1 VAATTIN
8 QGVVDTSV
16 PLSNRLKVD
25 MHDPIRMLDP
35 DVSQFSTMLSDPR
48 LPSEK
53 AGSYIVE
60 WLEDRLVPRTLSIA
74 TSITGTA
81 DTIIVTGTNEGLYA
95 KSGDILRVPQT
106 GEALRVTSATASSLT
121 VVRAVGSAAAAT
133 AGTGALGGGSLIIV
147 GGSNKQGGSLPT
159 RLITQQT
166 RNYNYTQ
173 IVRNAYGFTRTAQQ
187 SNWWG
192 GTTLLEWER
201 EKKASEHKTD
211 IENTLF
217 FGARS
222 YTASTGPQHTAGGLQ
237 EYISTNK
244 TNAAG
249 TWSKASMQTFLTG
262 ALQYGSQNKVFFC
275 SPLVAQVVSAYL
287 ADNWVR
293 ADVGTTLFGAHVTAL
308 ISGAFGTNVPVVVKR
323 QWGSY
328 GTATSGQYQPAGMG
342 FVVDL
347 DAVALSPMQTSVRLS
362 DRQAND
368 ADGVDEEYLAELSF
382 ICRQEPQHAL
392 VYGVTG

>member
-1 VAATTIN
+1 MAATTIN
-8 QGVVDTSV
+8 TGVVDTSV

-60 WLEDRLVPRTLSIA
+60 WLEDRLIPRVLSLAA
-74 TSITGTA
+74 TAASG
-81 DTIIVTGTNEGLYA
+81 DTTFTTGTNEGLYA
-95 KSGDILRVPQT
+95 KTGDIIRIPQT
-106 GEALRVTSATASSLT
+106 GEAVRVTGASASALT
-121 VVRAVGSAAAAT
+121 VVRAIGSVAAAT
-133 AGTGALGGGSLIIV
+133 AATGALGGGTLIIV

-173 IVRNAYGFTRTAQQ
+173 IVRNPYGFTRTAQQ

-217 FGARS
+217 WGARS
-222 YTASTGPQHTAGGLQ
+222 YTATSGPQHTAGGLF

-249 TWSKASMQTFLTG
+249 TWSKSSMQTFLTS
-262 ALQYGSQNKVFFC
+262 ALQYGSQNKVFFV
-275 SPLVAQVVSAYL
+275 SPLVNQVLSAYL
-287 ADNWVR
+287 SDNYVR

-308 ISGAFGTNVPVVVKR
+308 ISGAFGNNVPVIVKR
-323 QWGSY
+323 QWGAY
-328 GTATSGQYQPAGMG
+328 GTATSGQYQPAGVG

-347 DAVALSPMQTSVRLS
+347 DSVALAPMQPSVRLS

-368 ADGVDEEYLAELSF
+368 ADGVDEEYLAEFSF
-382 ICRQEPQHAL
+382 ICRQEPHHAL
-392 VYGVTG
+392 IYGVTG

>member
-1 VAATTIN
+1 
-8 QGVVDTSV
+8 
-16 PLSNRLKVD
+16 
-25 MHDPIRMLDP
+25 
-35 DVSQFSTMLSDPR
+35 
-48 LPSEK
+48 
-53 AGSYIVE
+53 
-60 WLEDRLVPRTLSIA
+60 
-74 TSITGTA
+74 
-81 DTIIVTGTNEGLYA
+81 
-95 KSGDILRVPQT
+95 
-106 GEALRVTSATASSLT
+106 
-121 VVRAVGSAAAAT
+121 
-133 AGTGALGGGSLIIV
+133 
-147 GGSNKQGGSLPT
+147 LPT

-173 IVRNAYGFTRTAQQ
+173 ITRNAYGFTRTAQQ

-192 GTTLLEWER
+192 GTSLLEWER

-222 YTASTGPQHTAGGLQ
+222 YTGSTGPQSTAGGLF

-249 TWSKASMQTFLTG
+249 TWSKASMQTFLTS

-275 SPLVAQVVSAYL
+275 SPLVGQVVSAYL

-293 ADVGTTLFGAHVTAL
+293 ADVGTTLFGAHITAL
-308 ISGAFGTNVPVVVKR
+308 ISGAFGTQIPVVVKR
-323 QWGSY
+323 QWGAY
-328 GTATSGQYQPAGMG
+328 GTATSGQYQPAGLG

-347 DAVALSPMQTSVRLS
+347 ESVALAPMQTSVRLS

-368 ADGVDEEYLAELSF
+368 ADGVDEEYLAEYSF
-382 ICRQEPQHAL
+382 ICRQEPHHAL
-392 VYGVTG
+392 IYGVTG

>member
-1 VAATTIN
+1 MPATTIN
-8 QGVVDTSV
+8 SGVVDTSM

-35 DVSQFSTMLSDPR
+35 DVSQFATMLSDPR
-48 LPSEK
+48 LASEK

-60 WLEDRLVPRTLSIA
+60 WLEDRLMPRVLSLAVSAA
-74 TSITGTA
+74 TGDTTFTTGT
-81 DTIIVTGTNEGLYA
+81 GEGAYA
-95 KSGDILRVPQT
+95 KTGDIIRIPQT
-106 GEALRVTSATASSLT
+106 GEAVRVTSATASSLT
-121 VVRAVGSAAAAT
+121 VVRAIGSVAAAT
-133 AGTGALGGGSLIIV
+133 AASGVLSGGTLLIV

-211 IENTLF
+211 IENMLF
-217 FGARS
+217 WGARS
-222 YTASTGPQHTAGGLQ
+222 YTATTGPQSTSGGLFD
-237 EYISTNK
+237 YIATNK

-249 TWSKASMQTFLTG
+249 VWSKASVQNWLTTG
-262 ALQYGSQNKVFFC
+262 LQYGSQRKVLFC
-275 SPLVAQVVSAYL
+275 SPLVAQVISAFL
-287 ADNWVR
+287 ADNWIR
-293 ADVGTTLFGAHVTAL
+293 ADVGTTLYGAHINSL
-308 ISGAFGTNVPVVVKR
+308 ISGAYGVEIPVVVKR
-323 QWGSY
+323 QWGAY
-328 GTATSGQYQPAGMG
+328 GTATSGQYQPAGCG
-342 FVVDL
+342 FLVDL
-347 DAVALSPMQTSVRLS
+347 ESVALAWMQNSVRLS

-368 ADGVDEEYLAELSF
+368 ADGVDEEYLAELSL
-382 ICRQEPQHAL
+382 IVRIELHHSL
-392 VYGVTG
+392 IYGVTG

>member
-1 VAATTIN
+1 MAATTIN
-8 QGVVDTSV
+8 SGVVDTSV

-53 AGSYIVE
+53 AASYIVE
-60 WLEDRLVPRTLSIA
+60 WLEDRLMPRVLSLGA
-74 TSITGTA
+74 SAASGDTA
-81 DTIIVTGTNEGLYA
+81 FTTGTNEGLYA
-95 KSGDILRVPQT
+95 KTGDIIRIPQT
-106 GEALRVTSATASSLT
+106 GEAVRVTSVTASALT
-121 VVRAVGSAAAAT
+121 VVRAVGSVSAASAAS
-133 AGTGALGGGSLIIV
+133 GALGGGTLLIV

-166 RNYNYTQ
+166 RAYNYTQ
-173 IVRNAYGFTRTAQQ
+173 ITRNSYGFTRTAQQ
-187 SNWWG
+187 SNWYG

-201 EKKASEHKTD
+201 EKKASEHKAD

-217 FGARS
+217 WGARS
-222 YTASTGPQHTAGGLQ
+222 YTATSGPQSTAGGLF

-249 TWSKASMQTFLTG
+249 TWAKASAQTFFTTG
-262 ALQYGSQNKVFFC
+262 LQFGSQNKVFFC
-275 SPLVAQVVSAYL
+275 APLVAQVLSAYL

-293 ADVGTTLFGAHVTAL
+293 ADVGTTLFGAHINSF
-308 ISGAFGTNVPVVVKR
+308 ISGAYGTDIPVIVKR
-323 QWGSY
+323 QWGSQ
-328 GTATSGQYQPAGMG
+328 GTATSGQYNPPGVG
-342 FVVDL
+342 FLVDL
-347 DAVALSPMQTSVRLS
+347 ESVALAPMQTSVRLS

-368 ADGVDEEYLAELSF
+368 ADGVDEEYLAEYSF
-382 ICRQEPQHAL
+382 ICRQESHHSL
-392 VYGVTG
+392 LYGVTG